1 MDTVEYEPPMTPLMG
16 PVVLNFSRGVP
27 PPLLHS
33 YLKDIKL
40 VLGIYTIKFFVR
52 FQNLYDFKSCN
63 LAAGIAKFEVSFLNM
78 EFPLVNFSVLGNIF

>member
-40 VLGIYTIKFFVR
+40 VLGIYTTI
-52 FQNLYDFKSCN
+52 
-63 LAAGIAKFEVSFLNM
+63 LAL
-78 EFPLVNFSVLGNIF
+78 